1 MEDNKNITL
10 SSVDI
15 LDGNELNIDSLELL
29 FDGNLSD
36 KKISSIKDKLVKQ
49 ENHFYLVA
57 LKEQRDKFLGYV
69 IKSPYDRIA
78 NCQEISVNIKEQ
90 GDSQLFSEVMRYFI
104 SELSQDPNVEYIC
117 TKAETKNQELVNDLE
132 SLGFMKDGL
141 YISNQFKNGEFI
153 YYTVYKYKLI

>member
-1 MEDNKNITL
+1 
-10 SSVDI
+10 
-15 LDGNELNIDSLELL
+15 
-29 FDGNLSD
+29 
-36 KKISSIKDKLVKQ
+36 
-49 ENHFYLVA
+49 
-57 LKEQRDKFLGYV
+57 
-69 IKSPYDRIA
+69 
-78 NCQEISVNIKEQ
+78 
-90 GDSQLFSEVMRYFI
+90 MRYFI